1 MFTRIWVQFLILVIA
16 ASPVWAAQ
24 LPSLDIGSA
33 SVDILAG
40 TVTIPVT
47 LTNISGVSV
56 ASVGST
62 VSFDT
67 NILASPVITV
77 GPAATAA
84 SKTASGS
91 LDPNDP
97 KQYTILVA
105 AMNNTSISNGIV
117 AYITFKI
124 LATGTVTLINSG
136 VNGSDVNGDETPMTG
151 SSGSITISKATP
163 VITWA
168 NPADITY
175 GTALSSTQL
184 NATSGGV
191 AGTFT
196 YTPISG
202 TTLTAGAGQTLSVS
216 FAPTDSVNYTSPITK
231 TVSITVTAASQTISF
246 GTAPSLTYG
255 GVTGSVSATGGAS
268 GNTVTFSSLSTDVC
282 TISGSAVTPLK
293 AGTCTIAANQAG
305 NSNFS
310 AANQATQTITI
321 SKATPVITWANPAD
335 ITYGTALSSTQLNAS
350 SGGVDGTFT
359 YTSISG
365 TTLTA
370 GAGQT
375 LSVSFAPTDSVN
387 YTSPITKSVS
397 ITVTAASQAIG
408 FGTAPS
414 LTYGGVTGNVSAT
427 GGASGNT
434 VTFSSLSTDVCT
446 ISGSAVTPL
455 KTGICT
461 IAANQVGNSNYS
473 AASQAT
479 QAITIS
485 KGTPV
490 ITWANPADITYG
502 TALSSTQLNATS
514 GGVAGTFTYTPIS
527 GTTLTAGAGQT
538 LSVSFAPSDTVNYF
552 TTPITKTVSITV
564 TAASQTISFGTAPSL
579 TYRGV
584 TGSVSATGG
593 ASGNTVTFSSLSTDV
608 CTISGSEVTPL
619 KAGICTIAAN
629 KAGNSNYSA
638 ANQATQTITIS
649 KATPVITWANP
660 ADITYGTA
668 LSSTQLNA
676 TSGGVDG
683 TYSYSPVS
691 STTLTA
697 GAGQTLSVSFTPS
710 DTVNYTTPTTK
721 SVSITVNPASQA
733 ISFGTAPSLT
743 YGGGAGSVSAT
754 GGASGNTV
762 TFSSLSTDVC
772 TISGSEVT
780 PLKAGT
786 CTIAANQ
793 AGNSNYSAANQA
805 TQTITISKATP
816 VITWANPAEIT
827 YGTAL
832 SSTQLNATS
841 GGVAGTFT
849 YTPIS
854 GTILTAGAGQT
865 LSVSFAP
872 SDTVNYFTTPITK
885 TVSITVTA
893 ASQTISFGTAPK
905 LTYGGGTGSASATG
919 GASGNT
925 VTFSSLSTDVC
936 TISGSEVTP
945 LKAGIC
951 TITANQVGNSN
962 YSAANQATQTITIS
976 KATPVITWAN
986 PADITYGTAL
996 SSTQLNASSN
1006 SVAGTFTYTPPIG
1019 TVLSA
1024 GSNQQLSVT
1033 FTTSDSAN
1041 YNTPGATTTTINVS
1055 AKALTITANNS
1066 SRSYGVANP
1075 TTPGFTAPALVGSDT
1090 IGSVSYTYAAT
1101 ATATAAVGS
1110 SHSITPNS
1118 AQFTSGTASNYNITY
1133 TAGALTIAGG
1143 ASQSIT
1149 FSPLTTATYGDPA
1162 ITLSAT
1168 STSGLPV
1175 TFTLVSG
1182 PATLSGSTLTI
1193 TGPGTITVWATQ
1205 GGDSTYAAAS
1215 YVQKTITVV
1224 NASYTVTGST
1234 SGNGN
1239 IQCVTPVISGNT
1251 TSCTLTPDTG
1261 YRISA
1266 VSGCETGSLIGTTYT
1281 TGTITASCT
1290 VTASFAVQKAGDC
1303 DANGTVTIAEV
1314 QSAIN
1319 MFLGLKTVEACVD
1332 IDNGNSVSIAEVQK
1346 VINSF
1351 LGL

>member
-184 NATSGGV
+184 NASSGGV
-191 AGTFT
+191 DGTFT
-196 YTPISG
+196 YTSISG

-305 NSNFS
+305 NSNF
-310 AANQATQTITI
+310 
-321 SKATPVITWANPAD
+321 
-335 ITYGTALSSTQLNAS
+335 
-350 SGGVDGTFT
+350 
-359 YTSISG
+359 
-365 TTLTA
+365 
-370 GAGQT
+370 
-375 LSVSFAPTDSVN
+375 
-387 YTSPITKSVS
+387 
-397 ITVTAASQAIG
+397 
-408 FGTAPS
+408 
-414 LTYGGVTGNVSAT
+414 
-427 GGASGNT
+427 
-434 VTFSSLSTDVCT
+434 
-446 ISGSAVTPL
+446 
-455 KTGICT
+455 
-461 IAANQVGNSNYS
+461 
-473 AASQAT
+473 
-479 QAITIS
+479 
-485 KGTPV
+485 
-490 ITWANPADITYG
+490 
-502 TALSSTQLNATS
+502 
-514 GGVAGTFTYTPIS
+514 
-527 GTTLTAGAGQT
+527 
-538 LSVSFAPSDTVNYF
+538 
-552 TTPITKTVSITV
+552 
-564 TAASQTISFGTAPSL
+564 
-579 TYRGV
+579 
-584 TGSVSATGG
+584 
-593 ASGNTVTFSSLSTDV
+593 
-608 CTISGSEVTPL
+608 
-619 KAGICTIAAN
+619 
-629 KAGNSNYSA
+629 
-638 ANQATQTITIS
+638 
-649 KATPVITWANP
+649 
-660 ADITYGTA
+660 
-668 LSSTQLNA
+668 
-676 TSGGVDG
+676 
-683 TYSYSPVS
+683 
-691 STTLTA
+691 
-697 GAGQTLSVSFTPS
+697 
-710 DTVNYTTPTTK
+710 
-721 SVSITVNPASQA
+721 
-733 ISFGTAPSLT
+733 
-743 YGGGAGSVSAT
+743 
-754 GGASGNTV
+754 
-762 TFSSLSTDVC
+762 
-772 TISGSEVT
+772 
-780 PLKAGT
+780 
-786 CTIAANQ
+786 
-793 AGNSNYSAANQA
+793 
-805 TQTITISKATP
+805 
-816 VITWANPAEIT
+816 
-827 YGTAL
+827 
-832 SSTQLNATS
+832 
-841 GGVAGTFT
+841 
-849 YTPIS
+849 
-854 GTILTAGAGQT
+854 
-865 LSVSFAP
+865 
-872 SDTVNYFTTPITK
+872 
-885 TVSITVTA
+885 
-893 ASQTISFGTAPK
+893 
-905 LTYGGGTGSASATG
+905 
-919 GASGNT
+919 
-925 VTFSSLSTDVC
+925 
-936 TISGSEVTP
+936 
-945 LKAGIC
+945 
-951 TITANQVGNSN
+951 
-962 YSAANQATQTITIS
+962 SAANQATQTITIS